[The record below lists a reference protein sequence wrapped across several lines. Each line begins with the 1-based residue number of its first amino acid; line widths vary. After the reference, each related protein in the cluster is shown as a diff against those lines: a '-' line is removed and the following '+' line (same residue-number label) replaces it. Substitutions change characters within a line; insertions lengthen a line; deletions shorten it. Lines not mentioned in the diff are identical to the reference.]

1 MTTESPVTPD
11 ILATLRGITFVL
23 FGLQLTLVGVFAGDG
38 SFWLLLAGFF
48 IGAIGTI
55 AALPIS

>member
-48 IGAIGTI
+48 VGTSGTI